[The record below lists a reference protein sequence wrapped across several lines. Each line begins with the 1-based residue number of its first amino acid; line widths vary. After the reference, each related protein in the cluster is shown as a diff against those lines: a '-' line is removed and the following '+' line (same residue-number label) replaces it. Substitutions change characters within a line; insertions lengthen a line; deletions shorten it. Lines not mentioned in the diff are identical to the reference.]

1 MDRTTSEQLK
11 YFWTKSGMTQEEAA
25 EYLSISQSA
34 ISQYLNGT
42 IKLNTDIIL
51 QFAEMLGINP
61 RQIDPDIFT
70 PKHRKTNVSRS

>member
-11 YFWTKSGMTQEEAA
+11 YFWTKSGMRQIDAA
-25 EYLSISQSA
+25 QYLGISQSA
-34 ISQYLNGT
+34 ISQYLKGT

-61 RQIDPDIFT
+61 QQIDPDIFT
-70 PKHRKTNVSRS
+70 PKQRKS